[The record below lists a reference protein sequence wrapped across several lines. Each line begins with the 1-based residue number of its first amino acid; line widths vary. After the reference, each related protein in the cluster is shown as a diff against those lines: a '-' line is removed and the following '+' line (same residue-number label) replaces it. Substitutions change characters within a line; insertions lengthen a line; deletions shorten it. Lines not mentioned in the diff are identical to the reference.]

1 MAGEGRGCD
10 DAGTSPVE
18 FAYDAFGCCVL
29 SLTREALEEV
39 RVTGRGQASA
49 HEFDRLV
56 AFCRECQN
64 TRTTNVLLSRS
75 DSRPMYVL

>member
-39 RVTGRGQASA
+39 RVDGERPS
-49 HEFDRLV
+49 ERP
-56 AFCRECQN
+56 R
-64 TRTTNVLLSRS
+64 
-75 DSRPMYVL
+75 SRPVGLVLP